1 MPQLTFAATGE
12 SYDVPEGTRFLDFC
26 QENNLP
32 HDFGCTVGSCGTCA
46 CVVTEGAESLPSIG
60 DEESETVEMATD
72 EEGARLGCQL
82 VITGDITVRAAE
94 V

>member
-1 MPQLTFAATGE
+1 MSRGLG
-12 SYDVPEGTRFLDFC
+12 DVYKR
-26 QENNLP
+26 Q
-32 HDFGCTVGSCGTCA
+32 
-46 CVVTEGAESLPSIG
+46 
-60 DEESETVEMATD
+60 ESETVEMATD

>member
-1 MPQLTFAATGE
+1 MPKLTFAATGE
-12 SYDVPEGTRFLDFC
+12 SYDVPEGTRFLDYC

-46 CVVTEGAESLPSIG
+46 CVVTEGAESLPPIG
-60 DEESETVEMATD
+60 DEESETVEMATV

>member
-1 MPQLTFAATGE
+1 MPKLTFTSTGE
-12 SYDVPEGTRFLDFC
+12 TYEVPDGTRFLDYC
-26 QENNLP
+26 QENDLP

-46 CVVTEGAESLPSIG
+46 CVIVEGGEALAPRD
-60 DEESETVEMATD
+60 DEEAETVEMATD

-82 VITGDITVRAAE
+82 VINCDVTIRAAE

>member
-1 MPQLTFAATGE
+1 MPKITIAANGQTYE
-12 SYDVPEGTRFLDFC
+12 VPEGTSFLEYC
-26 QENNLP
+26 QANDVP
-32 HDFGCTVGSCGTCA
+32 HNFGCTVGSCGTCA
-46 CVVTEGAESLPSIG
+46 CVVTEGAESLPPIG

>member
-1 MPQLTFAATGE
+1 MPKLTFAATGE
-12 SYDVPEGTRFLDFC
+12 SHDVPEGTRFLDFC
-26 QENNLP
+26 QENDLP

-46 CVVTEGAESLPSIG
+46 CVVTEASGELPPVG
-60 DEESETVEMATD
+60 DEEAETVEMATD

-82 VITGDITVRAAE
+82 VVTCDMTIRAAE

>member
-46 CVVTEGAESLPSIG
+46 CVVTEGADSLPPIG

-82 VITGDITVRAAE
+82 VISGDITVRAAE